1 MYEYKNFLSSE
12 LKNKMKIKEESN
24 YKKYIALLLALNL
37 FLISQILN
45 ERKLNKA
52 IPISDYKSNKVT
64 NNMNKKDKDIGNTQ
78 MIIELIDSKIYSH
91 CTNITFKDKIIDID
105 IKKDNLSIVEN
116 KIDKLGCF
124 EIESFEGDNLK
135 THIKLSYKGLN
146 YDEVNE

>member
-78 MIIELIDSKIYSH
+78 MIIELIDSKIYLH

>member
-64 NNMNKKDKDIGNTQ
+64 NSMNEKDKNIGNTQ
-78 MIIELIDSKIYSH
+78 MIIELIDSKIYLH